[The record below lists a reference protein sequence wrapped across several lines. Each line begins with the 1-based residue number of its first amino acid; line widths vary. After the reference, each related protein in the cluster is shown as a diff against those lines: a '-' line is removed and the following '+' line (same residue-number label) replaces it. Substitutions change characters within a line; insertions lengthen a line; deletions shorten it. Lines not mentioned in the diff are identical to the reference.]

1 MKMKKIL
8 IAIVFIV
15 ILFIIV
21 IIGIHVYKNS
31 KEYSF
36 YATILEV
43 SSEDKKILVNITD
56 NENEGIK
63 GKMYVYLNNTKILNS
78 NGKSMNIS
86 DLRVN
91 DIVIITMSTDEP
103 IVATNPGKLLNILK
117 VKIVK

>member
-1 MKMKKIL
+1 MRIKKIL
-8 IAIVFIV
+8 IAIAVIV
-15 ILFIIV
+15 ILFSMG

-36 YATILEV
+36 YAIILEV
-43 SSEDKKILVNITD
+43 NSEDKKILVNITD
-56 NENEGIK
+56 NENKGIK
-63 GKMYVYLNNTKILNS
+63 GKMHVYLNNTKILNS

-91 DIVIITMSTDEP
+91 DVVIITMSTDEP
-103 IVATNPGKLLNILK
+103 IVATNPGKLLNTLK